1 MTDVFTP
8 LIKRA
13 AAGTGKTFDLSSRF
27 IGLLAQG
34 EPPDSVLATTFTRK
48 AAGEIHD
55 RVLSRLASAALGD
68 ETELKLL
75 REFAFAKGLTADRA
89 RGLLVELLR
98 QLHRLSVCTLDS
110 FFIRIAGSFTL
121 ELGLPPGWR
130 VGEEVADQRLRSE
143 AIGALLDEDDPESL
157 ITLMRAMNPGEVR
170 RAVHAQLVDV
180 VGNLYSVYQRQHD
193 RDAWCWIDAPNALP
207 DDLLQQTIEALS
219 GMEDVLPVTA
229 KGTPV
234 ANYAKGLAAN
244 VAAAQQRD
252 WWAFLDKGPAKAIAA
267 GDEKFS
273 GKPIPT
279 ELAQAYRP
287 LMIHARAKLLG
298 ELAQRTEA
306 TYALLT
312 RFDTEYRRLQ
322 RSARSVR
329 FDTITHALADAA
341 LTGDALEEL
350 YYRLDAQLHHLLLDE
365 FQDTSGEQWRVLE
378 PIAAEIIAQTVE
390 GRRSFFCVGDVKQA
404 IYGWRGGEAAIF
416 DSLTQHWP
424 EVRVERTS
432 VTRRCSPI
440 VVDTVN
446 GVFDSLA
453 SNGALADQAD
463 AVTDWARGF
472 ETHESAHPDMPGYVR
487 YETASQAE
495 DGDDTPAQR
504 ETTLAHAARV
514 VANIARNTPDA
525 SIGVLVRTNR
535 AVARMIYELRREPIN
550 IVASEEGGNPLTD
563 SSAVAAVL
571 GLVRMADHPGDLGAR
586 YLIRITPVGDMVGLN
601 DHTDDAAA
609 QRIAHD
615 VRAALIG
622 LGYGATL
629 WRWVQKLAGRCD
641 NRDLSRLLQLVEL
654 GHAYDADATLRPI
667 DFVRYV
673 ESTRVADPTASN
685 VRVMTVHQAKG
696 LEFDAVV
703 LPELDSNI
711 VRKGRSMVLA
721 HYPDGDRTQPPDR
734 IVRYANERHQSLEE
748 ELRKMADEETAQQAR
763 AALANLYVAMTRPRF
778 ALVMIGAPSKGNEN
792 TLPKTYAGIV
802 RAALV
807 GDDAIVPESVVYE
820 AGDPDWANHA
830 EKLAGSPAV
839 AASVPPQKVKLSK
852 QSQRQR
858 GLARRSPSSMEGGT
872 RIDLAQ
878 RMRLD
883 TGGAL
888 EHGTNVHEM
897 FEAIEWLGDGSPA
910 PAIAKM
916 VERPAV
922 REMLSRDAYPTD
934 AEIDVLREQPFA
946 VRLDDVVLRGTF
958 DRVVLIRRGGAIVG
972 ADLIDFKTDAA
983 GDSDALAERVEHYRP
998 QIGAYR
1004 RALQQMYGLDAD
1016 AVTAKL
1022 VFVSTGDVIAI

>member
-75 REFAFAKGLTADRA
+75 REFAFVKDLTAERA
-89 RGLLVELLR
+89 QELLAELLR
-98 QLHRLSVCTLDS
+98 HLHRLSVCTLDS

-143 AIGALLDEDDPESL
+143 AIGALLDEDEPESL

-170 RAVHAQLVDV
+170 RAVHAQLIEI
-180 VGNLYSVYQRQHD
+180 VGNLYPVYQRQHD
-193 RDAWCWIDAPNALP
+193 REAWCWIDAPEALP
-207 DDLLQQTIEALS
+207 DDLLQHTIETLG

-267 GDEKFS
+267 GEVKFS
-273 GKPIPT
+273 GKPIPD
-279 ELAQAYRP
+279 ELAAAYRP

-312 RFDTEYRRLQ
+312 LFDTEYRRLQ

-341 LTGDALEEL
+341 FTGDALGEL

-416 DSLTQHWP
+416 DSLSNHWP
-424 EVRVERTS
+424 EVRVQRTS
-432 VTRRCSPI
+432 VTRRCSPV
-440 VVDTVN
+440 VVDAVN
-446 GVFDSLA
+446 NVFESLG
-453 SNGALADQAD
+453 SNAALADHID
-463 AVTDWARGF
+463 AATDWARGF
-472 ETHESAHPDMPGYVR
+472 ETHESAHPNMPGYVR
-487 YETASQAE
+487 FETAPAAD

-504 ETTLAHAARV
+504 ETTLSHAATI
-514 VANIARNTPDA
+514 VADIARKTPDA

-535 AVARMIYELRREPIN
+535 AVARMIYELRRDPIN

-571 GLVRMADHPGDLGAR
+571 GLIRMADHPGDRGAR
-586 YLIRITPVGDMVGLN
+586 YLISITPVGEMVGLS
-601 DHTDDAAA
+601 DHTDDAAV
-609 QRIAHD
+609 QRIARD
-615 VRAALIG
+615 VRNALVG

-629 WRWVQKLAGRCD
+629 WRWVAKIASRCD
-641 NRDLSRLLQLVEL
+641 GRDLSRLLQLVEL

-673 ESTRVADPTASN
+673 ESTRVADPTASS

-703 LPELDSNI
+703 LPELDARI
-711 VRKGRSMVLA
+711 VRKGRSMVLTDF
-721 HYPDGDRTQPPDR
+721 PDGDRTQPPDR
-734 IVRYANERHQSLEE
+734 IVRYANERHQSLEDA
-748 ELRKMADEETAQQAR
+748 LRKMADQETAQQAR
-763 AALANLYVAMTRPRF
+763 AALANLYVAMTRPRH
-778 ALVMIGAPSKGNEN
+778 ALIVVGAPSKENEKA
-792 TLPKTYAGIV
+792 LPKTYAGIV
-802 RAALV
+802 RSALI
-807 GDDAIVPESVVYE
+807 GDDAIAPESVVYE
-820 AGDPDWANHA
+820 AGDPDWADRA
-830 EKLAGSPAV
+830 DKLTGGGAG
-839 AASVPPQKVKLSK
+839 VPPPSPQKVMLAKATH
-852 QSQRQR
+852 RQR

-883 TGGAL
+883 AGGAL
-888 EHGTNVHEM
+888 EYGTNIHEA
-897 FEAIEWLGDGSPA
+897 FESIEWIGDEPA
-910 PAIAKM
+910 PPAIAKM
-916 VERPAV
+916 IDRPAV
-922 REMLSRDAYPTD
+922 REMLSRAAYPTD
-934 AEIDVLREQPFA
+934 ADVEVRREHPFA
-946 VRLDDVVLRGTF
+946 VRLDDVILRGTF

-983 GDSDALAERVEHYRP
+983 GDPETLAERVEHYRP

-1004 RALQQMYGLDAD
+1004 RALRKMYALDPG

-1022 VFVSTGDVIAI
+1022 VFVSTGDVIAM